1 MSASQTTTDHDE
13 IRRWAEER
21 DGRPSRVK
29 GTGEGGVLRIDFGD
43 KDDSLEE
50 IAWDE
55 FFEVF
60 EDSGLAMV
68 YQEETKDGS
77 VSRFNKLVRR
87 DGGD

>member
-1 MSASQTTTDHDE
+1 MSTSQTTTDHDE

-29 GTGEGGVLRIDFGD
+29 GTGEGGVLRIDFGEED
-43 KDDSLEE
+43 ESLEE
-50 IAWDE
+50 ISWDE
-55 FFEVF
+55 FFKVF
-60 EDSGLAMV
+60 EESELALL